1 MTFRSSGD
9 LGDCLY
15 LLPVIRA
22 IPGKHTIRCVD
33 RPGITG
39 PFTPRIPIIKP
50 LIEAQSYIEKVEC
63 SEKPVDVDLVYFR
76 HFHRST
82 ATLVQAQCSEYNS
95 LNPEEQVQ
103 TNGDAPWLDVEPNK
117 EFKGRII
124 IARSPRYNNQWFPW
138 RKIVEHYGKRL
149 LFVGLDQEY
158 KSFTFINGNVE
169 RLEVKDF
176 LELAQAIKGSE
187 LFIGNQSS
195 PQAVAMGLGVNII
208 QEVCLEQPDCI
219 FNRIN
224 VQYAA
229 NGACKLP
236 DISGSGEL
244 ELSVAYKQQ
253 DTGNRIVV
261 PPGRWQYPGLPAS
274 PHFKVQMNL
283 VAKKEQCTLDEADR
297 LLYRHNVERVPEFF
311 KNQGNDPFA
320 FFDQA
325 MKNAFNTNNP

>member
-39 PFTPRIPIIKP
+39 LFTPRIPIIKP
-50 LIEAQSYIEKVEC
+50 LIEAQSYIDKVEC
-63 SEKPVDVDLVYFR
+63 SEKAVDVDLVLFR

-95 LNPEEQVQ
+95 LNPEEPVQ
-103 TNGDAPWLDVEPNK
+103 TNGDTPWLNVEPNQD
-117 EFKGRII
+117 FNGRII
-124 IARSPRYNNQWFPW
+124 IARSPRYNNSWFPW

-149 LFVGLDQEY
+149 LFVGLEQEY
-158 KSFTFINGNVE
+158 KSFTFINGSVE
-169 RLEVKDF
+169 RLDVKDF
-176 LELAQAIKGSE
+176 LELAQAISGAE

-219 FNRIN
+219 FNRLN
-224 VQYAA
+224 VQYVA

-236 DISGSGEL
+236 DITGSGEL
-244 ELSVAYKQQ
+244 RLPVACKPS
-253 DTGNRIVV
+253 DTGNRNIV
-261 PPGRWQYPGLPAS
+261 PPGRWQYPELPAS
-274 PHFKVQMNL
+274 PHFKLQMSM
-283 VAKKEQCTLDEADR
+283 VMKKETCDAEEADR

-320 FFDQA
+320 LFDQA
-325 MKNAFNTNNP
+325 MKNTFTTNNP